1 MADRGLSITNPLMDS
16 MNVGL
21 RVPSAPRQGDPATR
35 MGLGNL
41 QDTQADQLV
50 GGGGDYVPGKYAM
63 ESVGRIKAP
72 KVAPA
77 YFREATNEMFA
88 GDRPFAAEDVR
99 SALES
104 SAAPTTQAPTGEG
117 WTPLPESSYRQYLNS
132 LTERRTT
139 GELLGRGVRQVGETT
154 LGGIGA
160 GLELAG
166 ATEAGPALRG
176 FAKGMFGPTENEQIR
191 DSLIAENSTMWERI
205 VDASIQSGPTLGA
218 IVLSGG
224 AVGLGLKAAGAGATA
239 MTAGATAG
247 AAGVS
252 FPMHLSSFYDAA
264 ERNGY
269 DLTDPKVKTEIVAG
283 AVTNTLLDSF
293 GPASVF
299 SAGFRR
305 LAGDVGNTVARGALR
320 NAATGAARVGFTE
333 ALTEGTQTLL
343 ESVAFDPEARAM
355 LSVNDLKALAPY
367 IADKYGEDIL
377 VSMGAGAI
385 LGGGIG
391 GAVSARAT
399 GPKEIPSDRTTDLT
413 QTATEQTTEEAPA
426 FDYTSQ
432 IPPGMGR
439 LRVPSVPTQGYL
451 TETGLLPFSYT
462 EPSLPGTTLPSA
474 PLPPELAPQPAV
486 TAPSGARSLQ
496 RGGVSPV
503 PAGQALLSL
512 PAPTAP
518 TGLLPAPGVSAADFT
533 AGPEG
538 VVPTGAPTPRPG
550 SYEAAVADGLPP
562 APIPAAPATPKS
574 AVVSETV
581 IPDTGLTLVH
591 GGKPGL
597 TLDAIEIVRPAD
609 QMKQGKKGRVYGG
622 FYATTEED
630 ADQAAGYAGKDGAVY
645 DVRIKPGT
653 KVAEKPGDVTRLS
666 KGVIDQYVA
675 DGYGVIVGKDP
686 RGRTEYVV
694 LDKNAIES
702 VTPRTPPAPIPA
714 PGKKRVAASGK
725 KAAAPATPA
734 TRPAEIMVIG
744 SYPQASKSPEAKQF
758 LVTYTE
764 SGSADLRTGLG
775 DTIADY
781 TDWLGARTDAEWA
794 LVAPAFTKSDNPYL
808 NASALQDPAQ
818 VQSRLDKFNALL
830 TPPPTGGKTKGQRKL
845 TEPKPAPAPK
855 PLKTPKAP
863 PEGPPRAEAAPAVT
877 VASDERVTKRKSKLD
892 YEYRTATL
900 SDGRAVDYR
909 FVDKQWVFRAT
920 NDPIPG
926 ATSRADAAAA
936 IATMASEGTLPD
948 GVVTTAEEAAK
959 LGERAET
966 VTAVDELE
974 ADINDFIT
982 VLDSSEDRASRN
994 AAISGLQDS
1003 LIDPAMTPELR
1014 TKAKDYL
1021 ATIET
1026 EVGAVGLSEMTGAD
1040 TAASQLSEMIEA
1052 FNAAPGDVT
1061 GTWQKDFRKL
1071 AAEVRKSAPDAML
1084 GDRRLVSFL
1093 KANNDP
1099 NFVRTDGVKQIAGTP
1114 GAFSLAD
1121 WNTTDNVVDL
1131 DGKPIT
1137 RIAAGRMQLIARNF
1151 MGKLARPPK
1160 LTVVR
1165 NQVELKTRFPK
1176 LYAEAVA
1183 ARPQGD
1189 FDSANAAGY
1198 SFGDGQV
1205 IIFSDRVASE
1215 QHLQFVLAHET
1226 LGHYG
1231 LRGIMPGPKF
1241 DALMEKLYTDYSSVQ
1256 RVVDAAMASNEKL
1269 SRAEAVEEYL
1279 SDYAA
1284 VLETNIVAKIWNAI
1298 KGFLNNL
1305 GIKTGDEMVRY
1316 LLDQSRTYARYG
1328 TGVTF
1333 DAQLV
1338 AQRLHNVES
1347 SGDTGRFSSGQSL
1360 RDVNIAAGLM
1370 RDTIGGLP
1378 MSIEE
1383 GWKYLSGQRVNSVD
1397 SWDRFKSSFLSL
1409 ANFRARQNPGLSGLE
1424 EILDE
1429 ARNISMSTKVE
1440 FNESLHLVLNRA
1452 IAGEVGGISDAQT
1465 ARVNEML
1472 YAAQR
1477 YNVAQVRKM
1486 KDLGNVPLFR
1496 MEGGKL
1502 IPNEP
1507 EVNRLKKLGRRT
1519 LAEMRDGF
1527 SYDVTF
1533 EEAGKTITKAE
1544 KFAGYANLTEKSI
1557 EWRGYI
1563 KIRDAMDKIE
1573 LRLLE
1578 ARYLGSLQERD
1589 LAFRQIAATVPDG
1602 ELTAAERAVMTKLA
1616 QVYGNLYTSNI
1627 TQDETG
1633 RATLDTDFQT
1643 YANDILRTSNAALI
1657 GKEQDRFDDLMVLL
1671 TSPREF
1677 LKEDE
1682 KKGVRRTLPAVME
1695 QQAAEELIT
1704 QLKAFKSRMRLG
1716 ENKYV
1721 VQNKIKQVILSEL
1734 SSKDADKYTKR
1745 TIATGYTPILREGKF
1760 QIRVEATV
1768 NGKPV
1773 RLQDNYREQLVY
1785 SQVNTP
1791 AEALELKT
1799 KINDMFGTTKFEVM
1813 AYNQDAGEYKLQ
1825 EVTLRAVSESSLDAI
1840 AAPPELNLNEFV
1852 RGLRQFDITLT
1863 PQKMEDVIVALTKQN
1878 SAARN
1883 RLERVFTP
1891 GADLDGVMATMK
1903 HIESRAS
1910 TISKVIVRPRL
1921 AELMDRSMSS
1931 TMALWNADARDPKT
1945 GKSQLETLKD
1955 RADKMAANATAT
1967 KAEKA
1972 DAQRAYER
1980 YAYMYNQTN
1989 PKNMPNRGNQFY
2001 NEAANT
2007 VAFLDGNKNVDESDF
2022 GSGPMV
2028 SRIRAATSMMQL
2040 GGSVATGALNM
2051 LSVYTNGI
2059 PYLSS
2064 YNPKTGFGGG
2074 FSAGKVVVE
2083 LHRAAA
2089 HVGGPGITS
2098 REANTAEFYDKVA
2111 RDPALQKKYNLK
2123 AHEAQFIADEIRDG
2137 AMIPAQSNA
2146 LVGTARGRTTQ
2157 GWQQKFLDG
2166 WMWTFNVTE
2175 QASRRSLGLTAYR
2188 LEYTRKLEAGASEV
2202 EAAAGARKFAVQAL
2216 QYTMGE
2222 YSVLNRPPA
2231 WRSGIQSF
2239 LYMYKVFPT
2248 TSVQMFM
2255 NLSRNGKVGMIAG
2268 LWLLSGLAGLP
2279 FAEDLEDL
2287 ADTLAQKLKVPGWQ
2301 GARYETAKF
2310 IDSIMPGMSPY
2321 LLKGLVNQFVE
2332 ADVAGRTSL
2341 GDLFPGTDI
2350 LLAGADVSR
2359 GISEIAG
2366 PAPSMLI
2373 GTATF
2378 AADLLAMP
2386 FSATTSLETV
2396 AREAPVTMIRALGDT
2411 YAYLQSG
2418 AVVDRRGYTV
2428 TPDMTAGTI
2437 IARALGF
2444 YPGSAAAQYDMIRSA
2459 KRMTDYQRE
2468 VVTAYRTA
2476 WVKAMMRNDR
2486 AGARAIE
2493 DEVDGWNESAKGSAL
2508 EIKNFAKNS
2517 QRALGDA
2524 KRPAMERTLRSAPN
2538 AAERDL
2544 QNMIDLMTAN

>member
-1 MADRGLSITNPLMDS
+1 M
-16 MNVGL
+16 
-21 RVPSAPRQGDPATR
+21 
-35 MGLGNL
+35 
-41 QDTQADQLV
+41 
-50 GGGGDYVPGKYAM
+50 
-63 ESVGRIKAP
+63 
-72 KVAPA
+72 
-77 YFREATNEMFA
+77 
-88 GDRPFAAEDVR
+88 
-99 SALES
+99 
-104 SAAPTTQAPTGEG
+104 
-117 WTPLPESSYRQYLNS
+117 
-132 LTERRTT
+132 
-139 GELLGRGVRQVGETT
+139 
-154 LGGIGA
+154 
-160 GLELAG
+160 
-166 ATEAGPALRG
+166 
-176 FAKGMFGPTENEQIR
+176 
-191 DSLIAENSTMWERI
+191 
-205 VDASIQSGPTLGA
+205 
-218 IVLSGG
+218 
-224 AVGLGLKAAGAGATA
+224 
-239 MTAGATAG
+239 
-247 AAGVS
+247 
-252 FPMHLSSFYDAA
+252 
-264 ERNGY
+264 
-269 DLTDPKVKTEIVAG
+269 
-283 AVTNTLLDSF
+283 
-293 GPASVF
+293 
-299 SAGFRR
+299 
-305 LAGDVGNTVARGALR
+305 
-320 NAATGAARVGFTE
+320 
-333 ALTEGTQTLL
+333 
-343 ESVAFDPEARAM
+343 PEARAM

-367 IADKYGEDIL
+367 IAEQYGEDIL

-391 GAVSARAT
+391 GAVNARAT

-426 FDYTSQ
+426 AAPLGLPY
-432 IPPGMGR
+432 IPGAPTIGALSVPPTGPEQAIDINRPMTLGQVGLMRGATGGLRPEDRMAGNVTVPGSARPLEGEVLPPIPTGQAR
-439 LRVPSVPTQGYL
+439 LR
-451 TETGLLPFSYT
+451 
-462 EPSLPGTTLPSA
+462 
-474 PLPPELAPQPAV
+474 
-486 TAPSGARSLQ
+486 
-496 RGGVSPV
+496 
-503 PAGQALLSL
+503 L
-512 PAPTAP
+512 PAPTAL
-518 TGLLPAPGVSAADFT
+518 TGALPAPGVSAADFT

-538 VVPTGAPTPRPG
+538 VVPTGAP
-550 SYEAAVADGLPP
+550 A
-562 APIPAAPATPKS
+562 PAAP
-574 AVVSETV
+574 
-581 IPDTGLTLVH
+581 
-591 GGKPGL
+591 
-597 TLDAIEIVRPAD
+597 
-609 QMKQGKKGRVYGG
+609 
-622 FYATTEED
+622 
-630 ADQAAGYAGKDGAVY
+630 
-645 DVRIKPGT
+645 
-653 KVAEKPGDVTRLS
+653 
-666 KGVIDQYVA
+666 
-675 DGYGVIVGKDP
+675 
-686 RGRTEYVV
+686 
-694 LDKNAIES
+694 
-702 VTPRTPPAPIPA
+702 VTPAP
-714 PGKKRVAASGK
+714 VV
-725 KAAAPATPA
+725 TPA
-734 TRPAEIMVIG
+734 TTLRAGRKPA
-744 SYPQASKSPEAKQF
+744 P
-758 LVTYTE
+758 
-764 SGSADLRTGLG
+764 
-775 DTIADY
+775 
-781 TDWLGARTDAEWA
+781 
-794 LVAPAFTKSDNPYL
+794 VAPAPVTPAPEAAPLPTIEQVVTGQPSITSTAARGIEGGMAALAEGGRKAGRQRVADLIQQGKPVTYRNPEAIAAAKADPTQMTVDNPDGSVTVTGIQVEPGTRWIGTSPTAAKPKAL
-808 NASALQDPAQ
+808 TKAQKKELAVANVRERVAGLTEEQNVSLMERLKVQDMAAVEAAIVANPAKVSSAVDAIMAP
-818 VQSRLDKFNALL
+818 
-830 TPPPTGGKTKGQRKL
+830 TPPTPPTGGKARVQQAAA
-845 TEPKPAPAPK
+845 KPAAAPAAPK
-855 PLKTPKAP
+855 QAVVQKGKPK
-863 PEGPPRAEAAPAVT
+863 PRAEAPAQT
-877 VASDERVTKRKSKLD
+877 VGQAAVAAANLPAALDRFSAGSRTARLSRAVVETKRAA
-892 YEYRTATL
+892 EQTAKTAAEN
-900 SDGRAVDYR
+900 RAVITPEGA
-909 FVDKQWVFRAT
+909 VERARVEA
-920 NDPIPG
+920 G
-926 ATSRADAAAA
+926 QVAAEQDLS
-936 IATMASEGTLPD
+936 ATM
-948 GVVTTAEEAAK
+948 VAE
-959 LGERAET
+959 
-966 VTAVDELE
+966 VDELIAE
-974 ADINDFIT
+974 AEQAVADGDTFARDT
-982 VLDSSEDRASRN
+982 ALFELARMSKQRATMRD
-994 AAISGLQDS
+994 AD
-1003 LIDPAMTPELR
+1003 PELATAMR
-1014 TKAKDYL
+1014 NQMRAAKAYIRNLPEEDATL
-1021 ATIET
+1021 ADELFQKYK
-1026 EVGAVGLSEMTGAD
+1026 AVGIVEDTVAAAEELNTAVGGESSITTLNALLDQFVADRDNLPLGFMATFKETVIAVKALGEEGKSAVRGNAPLLSY
-1040 TAASQLSEMIEA
+1040 I
-1052 FNAAPGDVT
+1052 NAQNEPN
-1061 GTWQKDFRKL
+1061 WQKG
-1071 AAEVRKSAPDAML
+1071 ML
-1084 GDRRLVSFL
+1084 TARG
-1093 KANNDP
+1093 
-1099 NFVRTDGVKQIAGTP
+1099 G
-1114 GAFSLAD
+1114 FSLVG

-1137 RIAAGRMQLIARNF
+1137 RVAPGRVQLIARNF

-1160 LTVVR
+1160 LTVVS
-1165 NQVELKTRFPK
+1165 NQADLKTRFPK

-1198 SFGDGQV
+1198 SFGNGEV
-1205 IIFSDRVASE
+1205 IIFSDRIASE

-1226 LGHYG
+1226 LGHFG

-1241 DALMEKLYTDYSSVQ
+1241 DALMEMIYTSDSRTQ
-1256 RVVDAAMASNEKL
+1256 RVVDAAMDTNPAL

-1284 VLETNIVAKIWNAI
+1284 VLETSIVGKIWNAI

-1333 DAQLV
+1333 DAQVV

-1347 SGDTGRFSSGQSL
+1347 GGDTGRFSTGQSL
-1360 RDVNIAAGLM
+1360 RDINIAAGQM

-1397 SWDRFKSSFLSL
+1397 SWDRFKASFLSL
-1409 ANFRARQNPGLSGLE
+1409 TNFRARQNPGLTALE
-1424 EILDE
+1424 EIFDE

-1440 FNESLHLVLNRA
+1440 FNESLRLVLNRA

-1486 KDLGNVPLFR
+1486 KDLGGAPLFR
-1496 MEGGKL
+1496 MEDGKL
-1502 IPNEP
+1502 VPNAP
-1507 EVNRLKKLGRRT
+1507 EVNRLKGLGRRT

-1533 EEAGKTITKAE
+1533 DEKGETVTKKE
-1544 KFAGYANLTEKSI
+1544 KFAGFKNLTEQSP

-1578 ARYLGSLQERD
+1578 ARYLGTLQERD

-1602 ELTAAERAVMTKLA
+1602 ELTAVERAAMTKLA
-1616 QVYGNLYTSNI
+1616 QVYGNLYTSDVK
-1627 TQDETG
+1627 QDETG
-1633 RATLDTDFQT
+1633 RATLDTDYQT
-1643 YANDILRTSNAALI
+1643 YANDVLRTSNAALI
-1657 GKEQDRFDDLMVLL
+1657 GEQQDRFDDLMVLL
-1671 TSPREF
+1671 TTPREF
-1677 LKEDE
+1677 LD
-1682 KKGVRRTLPAVME
+1682 KGETDVRRTLPAAMD

-1704 QLKAFKSRMRLG
+1704 QLKGFKSRMRLG
-1716 ENKYV
+1716 ENRFV

-1734 SSKDADKYTKR
+1734 SSQDADKYTKR

-1768 NGKPV
+1768 NGRPV
-1773 RLQDNYREQLVY
+1773 RMQDSYREQLVY

-1791 AEALELKT
+1791 AEALELSS
-1799 KINDMFGTTKFEVM
+1799 KINDMFGDTKFEVM
-1813 AYNQDAGEYKLQ
+1813 AYDQDAGEYRLRN
-1825 EVTLRAVSESSLDAI
+1825 VTLKAVSESSLDAI

-1852 RGLRQFDITLT
+1852 RGLRQFDIALT

-1878 SAARN
+1878 SSARN

-1891 GADLDGVMATMK
+1891 GADLDGVMATMR

-1921 AELMDRSMSS
+1921 AELMDRSMES
-1931 TMALWNADARDPKT
+1931 TQRLWNGDEAALTRLKKTADD
-1945 GKSQLETLKD
+1945 
-1955 RADKMAANATAT
+1955 MAANATAT
-1967 KAEKA
+1967 KGEKA
-1972 DAQRAYER
+1972 DAQRAYEQ

-1989 PKNMPNRGNQFY
+1989 PEGKPRRANQFY
-2001 NEAANT
+2001 NEAAST

-2074 FSAGKVVVE
+2074 FSAGKVVTE

-2111 RDPALQKKYNLK
+2111 QDPALQKKHNLK

-2188 LEYTRKLEAGASEV
+2188 LEYTRRLGAGASEV

-2301 GARYETAKF
+2301 GARYETAKL
-2310 IDSIMPGMSPY
+2310 IDGILPGMSPV

-2341 GDLFPGTDI
+2341 GDLLPGTDI
-2350 LLAGADVSR
+2350 LLAGSDVSR
-2359 GISEIAG
+2359 GIGEIAG

-2373 GTATF
+2373 GTAKF
-2378 AADLLAMP
+2378 AADVLAMP
-2386 FSATTSLETV
+2386 FSAGVTLETV
-2396 AREAPVTMIRALGDT
+2396 AREAPVTMVRALGDT

-2437 IARALGF
+2437 ITRALGF

-2486 AGARAIE
+2486 EGARAIE
-2493 DEVDGWNESAKGSAL
+2493 DEVDGWNETAKGSAL